1 MATTDFIAAIELGS
15 SKLAGIAG
23 QKRSDGSLQ
32 VLAYAKEDSTSF
44 IRKGVIFNLDKMA
57 QALTSIINKLE
68 DGLQSTI
75 GKVYVGVG
83 GQSMHTALNTINR
96 NLDEG
101 TVVSQELVDAIC
113 DENISIPLADLDILE
128 VVPQEYKIGSTYQI
142 DPVGVVGSH
151 IEGHFLNVVGR
162 NYIKKN
168 LERSFEQAK
177 VEIAELMV
185 SPIVNA
191 RVTLSDTEMRTGC
204 ALVDLGADTT
214 TISVYKGSVLRYLA
228 VLPLG
233 GSSITQDITSLHLEE
248 EEAEYLKKKYGDVL
262 FKEESEEPTVVSLP
276 NDERNFKLADLNAII
291 EARTEEIVAN
301 VWNLIEYSQFDD
313 KLSSGIII
321 TGGGANLKGIE
332 EVFRRISKTHKV
344 RFARS
349 IRHDI
354 NTPENIDLEK
364 DGTSNTLLGLL
375 AAGNENCYAAPPQ
388 VKPPK
393 PAETLNMFEGDE
405 DLKRQ
410 EEEAKIA
417 QRKKEEEERK
427 RKEEEK
433 KNKTGVFKGIFK
445 KITEGANDLFSDD
458 NM

>member
-1 MATTDFIAAIELGS
+1 MGTTDFIAAIELGS

-32 VLAYAKEDSTSF
+32 VLAYAKEDSTPF

-57 QALTSIINKLE
+57 QALTSIVNKLE

-83 GQSMHTALNTINR
+83 GQSMHTVLNTINR
-96 NLDEG
+96 NLEEG
-101 TVVSQELVDAIC
+101 TVISQELVDTIR
-113 DENISIPLADLDILE
+113 DENISIPLADVDILE

-151 IEGHFLNVVGR
+151 IEGRFLNIVGR

-177 VEIAELMV
+177 IEIAELMV
-185 SPIVNA
+185 SPLVCA
-191 RVTLSDTEMRTGC
+191 EATLSEAEMRTGC

-214 TISVYKGSVLRYLA
+214 VISIYKGSVLRYLT

-233 GSSITQDITSLHLEE
+233 SNSISQDIASLHLEE
-248 EEAEYLKKKYGDVL
+248 DEAEYLKKKYGDVL

-276 NDERNFKLADLNAII
+276 NDERNFVLSELNNII
-291 EARTEEIVAN
+291 EARAEEIVAN
-301 VWNLIEYSQFDD
+301 VWNLIEYSQFED

-332 EVFRRISKTHKV
+332 ELFRKISKTHKV
-344 RFARS
+344 RFARF
-349 IRHDI
+349 IRHDV
-354 NTPENIDLEK
+354 NAPETIDLEK
-364 DGTSNTLLGLL
+364 DGMFNTLLGLL
-375 AAGNENCYAAPPQ
+375 AAGNENCYAPPQ
-388 VKPPK
+388 PKAPEPK
-393 PAETLNMFEGDE
+393 PEDLFKNDE
-405 DLKRQ
+405 ELKRQ
-410 EEEAKIA
+410 EEEARA
-417 QRKKEEEERK
+417 ALRKKEEEERK
-427 RKEEEK
+427 RKEMERR
-433 KNKTGVFKGIFK
+433 NRTGVFRGIFK
-445 KITEGANDLFSDD
+445 KIADGANDLFSDD
-458 NM
+458 DMK